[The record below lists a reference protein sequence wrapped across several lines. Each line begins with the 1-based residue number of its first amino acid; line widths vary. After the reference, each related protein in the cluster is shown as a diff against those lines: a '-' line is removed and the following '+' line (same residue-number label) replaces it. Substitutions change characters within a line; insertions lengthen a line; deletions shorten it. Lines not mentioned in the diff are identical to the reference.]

1 MRTASENPGTML
13 STPTFKSG
21 IPGKEKGQDMR
32 KYLKIVEN
40 FPKMRKEIQINPK
53 Q

>member
-1 MRTASENPGTML
+1 MGTASENPGTML
-13 STPTFKSG
+13 GTPTFKSASQ
-21 IPGKEKGQDMR
+21 KKKGQDMR

-40 FPKMRKEIQINPK
+40 FPTMWKERQINPK